1 MIKSEL
7 PPDRTGTQ
15 AIQRCG
21 ALLRLI
27 TTYNRNGM
35 RLVDLY
41 RTAGLTRPTAH
52 RLLQALVA
60 EGFVRQDERSKRY
73 FLGSLTYE
81 MGVAASAPHTYDL
94 RDICQPHLRE
104 VADATGD
111 TVFLSIRSGFDG
123 VCIARA
129 EGAFP
134 IKVFVLDIGRR
145 RPLNIGAGALAI
157 MSALADDEIHRIC
170 QVNQERLRRDYPR
183 FDATQMW
190 RRITHAR
197 KQGYLENN
205 VLEVDAI
212 NSIAVPI
219 LDPHRRPIGAI
230 SISALQNRLC
240 GTVQL
245 EKVKVLQDAVRTI
258 QVELEAHLS
267 DEQPVTPASDG
278 HLAVASNK
286 AGD

>member
-1 MIKSEL
+1 MATTEPNS
-7 PPDRTGTQ
+7 DRTGTQ

-41 RTAGLTRPTAH
+41 RSTAITRPTAH

-81 MGVAASAPHTYDL
+81 MGVAAAAPYTYDL
-94 RDICQPHLRE
+94 RDTCHPYLRE

-123 VCIARA
+123 VCIART

-134 IKVFVLDIGRR
+134 IKVFVLDVGRR

-157 MSALADDEIHRIC
+157 LSALPDDEIHRIS
-170 QVNQERLRRDYPR
+170 QANHERLVRDYPG
-183 FDATQMW
+183 FDADLMW
-190 RRITHAR
+190 RRIVQAR
-197 KQGYLENN
+197 KQRYLENS
-205 VLEVDAI
+205 VLEVEAVS
-212 NSIAVPI
+212 SIAIPI
-219 LDPHRRPIGAI
+219 LDPHDRPVGAI
-230 SISALQNRLC
+230 SVSALKNRLI
-240 GTVQL
+240 GAAL
-245 EKVKVLQDAVRTI
+245 SEKVRVLQDAVDAI
-258 QVELEAHLS
+258 QVKLRAHML
-267 DEQPVTPASDG
+267 DEPPITADASATRLQNPD
-278 HLAVASNK
+278 
-286 AGD
+286 